1 MRSQNGIKCATI
13 ERRLLTFLACG
24 WNSDLRVASA
34 DCIVECK
41 EVAETENSKGTLGII

>member
-13 ERRLLTFLACG
+13 ERRLLTFLARG
-24 WNSDLRVASA
+24 WNGDLRVAFA

-41 EVAETENSKGTLGII
+41 EVAETEDNDNKRPC